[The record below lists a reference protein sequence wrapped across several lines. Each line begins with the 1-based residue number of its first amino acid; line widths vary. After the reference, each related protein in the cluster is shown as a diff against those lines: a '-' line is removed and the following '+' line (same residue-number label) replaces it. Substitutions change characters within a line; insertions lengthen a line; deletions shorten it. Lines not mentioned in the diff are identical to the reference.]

1 MGTSSI
7 LALST
12 WSIILIVGG
21 AIVLV
26 VALVLKKRWQ

>member
-26 VALVLKKRWQ
+26 VALVLKKRSQ